1 MENKNCLICDS
12 KELDLVIDL
21 GLQPWANGFVT
32 KDEIKLENKYPL
44 EVMFCRQ
51 CSLAQLSYFVPK
63 EKMFSNHTYLSGV
76 TKSLSAHFKK
86 IINELNI
93 NYNKENKKKMILDI
107 GSNDGTFLK
116 HAKDLNWDVLGFESS
131 TNISELANSNG
142 IKTTNKFF
150 NFENVKD
157 FTEKFDFI
165 NASGVFFHLEELHS
179 ATKAVNYLLKEKG
192 IFVVQFLYMDQII
205 NNCAFD
211 QIYHEHLC
219 YYNLETL
226 NKLLDQYNLEIFDSH
241 LEEIHGGQM
250 IAFVSHKNKYEKT
263 ERFKKYIDLENKKE
277 SNEFSKYITFNKDII
292 NLKKKNCEFL
302 RNCLEEKKLIF
313 GLGAPVKGNTLLNY
327 FGFTKNEIPKLL
339 EINPLRKNLFAP
351 GSHIPVELENDQ
363 KQDPDIF
370 YVLAWNFKKE
380 ILDKNQEKI
389 EKGID
394 FYFPIESKI

>member
-93 NYNKENKKKMILDI
+93 NYNKENQKKMILDI

-263 ERFKKYIDLENKKE
+263 ARFKKYIDLENKKE

>member
-93 NYNKENKKKMILDI
+93 NYNKENQKKMILDI

>member
-1 MENKNCLICDS
+1 MENKNCLICNS

-93 NYNKENKKKMILDI
+93 NYNKENQKKIILDI

-277 SNEFSKYITFNKDII
+277 SNEFSKYIKFNKDII

-302 RNCLEEKKLIF
+302 RNCLEAKKLIF

-327 FGFTKNEIPKLL
+327 FEFTKNEIPKLL

>member
-1 MENKNCLICDS
+1 MENKNCLICNS
-12 KELDLVIDL
+12 KKLDLVIDL
-21 GLQPWANGFVT
+21 GLQPWANGFIT
-32 KDEIKLENKYPL
+32 KDKIKLENKYPL

-86 IINELNI
+86 IIHELN
-93 NYNKENKKKMILDI
+93 NNFNKENKKKTILDI

-150 NFENVKD
+150 NFENVQD

-179 ATKAVNYLLKEKG
+179 VTKAIHYLLKEKG

-250 IAFVSHKNKYEKT
+250 IALVSHKNNVEKT
-263 ERFKKYIDLENKKE
+263 GGLQKYI
-277 SNEFSKYITFNKDII
+277 
-292 NLKKKNCEFL
+292 
-302 RNCLEEKKLIF
+302 
-313 GLGAPVKGNTLLNY
+313 
-327 FGFTKNEIPKLL
+327 
-339 EINPLRKNLFAP
+339 
-351 GSHIPVELENDQ
+351 
-363 KQDPDIF
+363 
-370 YVLAWNFKKE
+370 VL
-380 ILDKNQEKI
+380 
-389 EKGID
+389 
-394 FYFPIESKI
+394 